1 MLVQQAEVAAK
12 KGLSF
17 PVFVLRTTESEKKTA
32 ATTMPPKRKSGPGKV
47 RACGHILLVCCDR
60 RCLLMQTDFEMDI
73 KEGNYDGVR
82 VLGAFYRHADSG

>member
-1 MLVQQAEVAAK
+1 MAAK

-17 PVFVLRTTESEKKTA
+17 PVFVLRTAELEKKYT

-47 RACGHILLVCCDR
+47 RACRHILLVCCAR

>member
-1 MLVQQAEVAAK
+1 MDDPKVIEEADEKLREVQCNN
-12 KGLSF
+12 S
-17 PVFVLRTTESEKKTA
+17 
-32 ATTMPPKRKSGPGKV
+32 